1 MNTRVRLLNSHML
14 FIVSNTSMQI
24 YYSKIMLT
32 KVNRWKHSINET
44 KTFANQGVFRYIKL
58 HFLLFIVMFYLVD
71 YGSPDMQV
79 LPNGMAFIS
88 SVS

>member
-1 MNTRVRLLNSHML
+1 ML

-24 YYSKIMLT
+24 YFSTIILT
-32 KVNRWKHSINET
+32 KVKGWKHSINET
-44 KTFANQGVFRYIKL
+44 KTLGNKGVFWYIFL
-58 HFLLFIVMFYLVD
+58 HCSLFIVMFYLVD

-79 LPNGMAFIS
+79 MPNGLAFIS